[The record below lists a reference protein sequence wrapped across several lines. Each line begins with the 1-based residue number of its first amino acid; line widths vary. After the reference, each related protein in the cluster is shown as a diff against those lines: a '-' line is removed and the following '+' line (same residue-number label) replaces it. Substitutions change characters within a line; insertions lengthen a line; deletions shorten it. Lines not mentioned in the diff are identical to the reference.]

1 MCICLSPEYMLY
13 ILANKIVFLVNLI
26 STEFYTPVVHFSVP
40 CYSYGLQE
48 TKTVGKVK

>member
-1 MCICLSPEYMLY
+1 MLY